1 MGYSAPRFAFLLVF
15 MGFALYIAFS
25 IGPGYQGLG
34 ASNGDGSLM
43 AKASGKIDQGALKKL
58 TSHVKAQPSGAS
70 CTHEALQPLTKMM
83 TLKSVNWTVLDQQID
98 GLSGEEKFN
107 VAASTAVTATPENTL
122 ANAAVMYVMLSAA
135 RDGSA
140 LAMNELGMSLLTCQ
154 YGVGQDLSEARS
166 WFKKAVEAGDDYAM
180 LNLGRMYLRGEAGSG
195 SEQKNTKQGLLLIE
209 RCAKA
214 GNDNCVELMNI
225 YENAKT
231 VAE

>member
-34 ASNGDGSLM
+34 ASNADGSH
-43 AKASGKIDQGALKKL
+43 KTKTSGKIDQAALKKL
-58 TSHVKAQPSGAS
+58 TSHVKTQASGAS
-70 CTHEALQPLTKMM
+70 CTNEALQPLTKMM
-83 TLKSVNWTVLDQQID
+83 TLKSVNWTVLDQQIE

-107 VAASTAVTATPENTL
+107 AAASTAVTATPENTL

-195 SEQKNTKQGLLLIE
+195 SEQKNSQTGIIV
-209 RCAKA
+209 
-214 GNDNCVELMNI
+214 D
-225 YENAKT
+225 
-231 VAE
+231 